1 MKITKTIIVS
11 MLDELGVDNDFPLEM
26 FITVDNFSLNATLSI
41 STEFDSL
48 TKEVTYTEEK
58 EDE

>member
-1 MKITKTIIVS
+1 